1 MEKLII
7 SNEEMF
13 THVSGM
19 LAQGKRVTIPVKGCS
34 MLPTIV
40 GERDLVELEAFDTYS
55 PGDIVL
61 FILGGRWILHRIL
74 RFDARGNAVIRGD
87 GVPSGCEICPPE
99 GIKGKAV
106 AIIRKGR
113 KPFNPYT
120 PMRMFRLRLWN
131 LLRPFR
137 RYILFAY
144 RHLPWNRK
152 YFKNI

>member
-7 SNEEMF
+7 SNTEMF
-13 THVSGM
+13 ARVSEM

-34 MLPTIV
+34 MLPIIV
-40 GERDLVELEAFDTYS
+40 GERDLVELEACQTYR

-61 FILGGRWILHRIL
+61 FILNGRWIMHRIL
-74 RFDARGNAVIRGD
+74 RFDVDGNAVIRGD
-87 GVPSGCEICPPE
+87 GIARGCEICPPD

-106 AIIRKGR
+106 VILRKGR

-120 PMRMFRLRLWN
+120 PFRMLQFRIWN

-144 RHLPWNRK
+144 RHLPWNIK